1 MCKTPEESFGR
12 GKNLWNKSG
21 DPCPEKG
28 PKGSRGILF
37 GTLQSSRKKNLLRR
51 WKVDENERVMRMQL
65 RGTAKNA
72 RTTNSLFALRI
83 GLATKRPVSWISH
96 FRRER
101 KAYIHP
107 PFSKSIFRSVFTF
120 SLKFYYTALHAPSET
135 GKVGAGASRERRR
148 VSGDARRKVARSLIG
163 IQRAT
168 RFCFSFTTFFP
179 NISSSRNR
187 EKAPF

>member
-1 MCKTPEESFGR
+1 
-12 GKNLWNKSG
+12 
-21 DPCPEKG
+21 
-28 PKGSRGILF
+28 
-37 GTLQSSRKKNLLRR
+37 
-51 WKVDENERVMRMQL
+51 MRMQL

-101 KAYIHP
+101 KAKSHP
-107 PFSKSIFRSVFTF
+107 PFSKAIFGCVFTF

-148 VSGDARRKVARSLIG
+148 VSGDDRGKVARYVIG
-163 IQRAT
+163 FQRAT
-168 RFCFSFTTFFP
+168 LFHP
-179 NISSSRNR
+179 SSSTLFRSFSRRSNWKKPPSRN
-187 EKAPF
+187 ASISF

>member
-1 MCKTPEESFGR
+1 
-12 GKNLWNKSG
+12 
-21 DPCPEKG
+21 
-28 PKGSRGILF
+28 
-37 GTLQSSRKKNLLRR
+37 
-51 WKVDENERVMRMQL
+51 MQL

-163 IQRAT
+163 IPRAT
-168 RFCFSFTTFFP
+168 RCRAFFSTLSRIFP
-179 NISSSRNR
+179 RR
-187 EKAPF
+187 ARKKKLPFSQGLLSF